1 MKRFLYVDAD
11 ALPDYFLRVLETR
24 RLLESGEVKN
34 VTEAARRN
42 GISRSTYYKY
52 KDCVFDQAR
61 MPVGLNAVFLLV
73 LNHEAG
79 VLSNVLA
86 MFSRRGA
93 NILTISQ
100 NLPIQNTAS
109 VTLTVD
115 ISNVRSSTDDLIRE
129 TQKISG
135 VVQIQLIAAG

>member
-1 MKRFLYVDAD
+1 
-11 ALPDYFLRVLETR
+11 VLETR

-52 KDCVFDQAR
+52 KDSVFDQAR

-73 LNHEAG
+73 LSHEAG

-86 MFSRRGA
+86 MFSRCGA

-115 ISNVRSSTDDLIRE
+115 ISNVRSSTDDLICE
-129 TQKISG
+129 AQKISG

>member
-61 MPVGLNAVFLLV
+61 MPVGL
-73 LNHEAG
+73 
-79 VLSNVLA
+79 LSNVLA

-115 ISNVRSSTDDLIRE
+115 ISNVRSSTDDLILE
-129 TQKISG
+129 AQKISG